1 MAKQK
6 SRFPSYGLVRGP
18 SHAQGGVAGVV
29 AGKQPVELEGG
40 EWVVPKEVV
49 PDYLPQLVQMT
60 NEGRA
65 MQGMDNG
72 NSAID
77 ALIASSVM
85 QNGVVSPKS
94 PHYQAGGEVAPSVMD
109 YLQQMQGVGQKY
121 QGDIMTEAGARKY
134 NPEGML
140 TKEGLSELYNFPLE
154 QMTLDTLM
162 AGPRTRKIAIKG
174 PEREA
179 EHLQTLFGLSEK
191 EGDEA
196 LEKTGIRKQLAS
208 AYPTE
213 SSRLGYLMDDAGKA
227 IKALDAGYLDMDMFE
242 RMNWER
248 KNKQQGGPIYSYQGG
263 GGVPE
268 DFLASLKGKEG
279 SLNLIYKDS
288 LGKPTGGMGHLMTD
302 SELKD
307 YGVSK
312 YIDHPTIY
320 GPRKVAVDAKGDIIQ
335 LDEGVTE
342 DWVKNDSEKAY
353 NAALAQAKELG
364 IDNQKMINALGSVN
378 FQLGAGW
385 RKEGKFPA
393 VWEAMKSGDYG
404 LAAENVQWKVPADT
418 LQGVSDWYEQTPTRA
433 KDFMEALR
441 GYKKRS
447 GGPVYGYQ
455 QGGEVGW
462 GDFTTPEDFNKHLVY
477 NKLYN
482 KMAEANGRG
491 TEYSDALSRQ
501 VALSEEGD
509 PKQLLMD
516 RMMERSAYGNGAEQ
530 YGVLE
535 DTKFKDLTSGLQM
548 GSELTAVPRFKVSEE
563 YAKEGDLE
571 KRVGTSREQVSLGS
585 LPVLSAL
592 SSLASKAGVT
602 PESTIGRL
610 LNAPLPLT
618 LEKDIPSGKRSYSLG
633 YTPEYQ
639 KQGGPID
646 YYQTGGQALPRKQ
659 QEMRSPD
666 SGSADMDSLLKQ
678 IMMRGVNQS
687 TGDST
692 ASTVLDS
699 MKMQQGGMVGGTPL
713 MQDMSQDKRVKPLQ
727 PDRYVVTGGKMTK
740 QEMEVPKLSR
750 AYLAS
755 FGMETPLSKRQ
766 RSVLNRRAIA
776 PETLSPQV
784 KGLIG
789 RILVQRLTNEPE

>member
-1 MAKQK
+1 MAKRK
-6 SRFPSYGLVRGP
+6 SRFPSYGLVRGA
-18 SHAQGGVAGVV
+18 SHAQGGVAGMV
-29 AGKQPVELEGG
+29 AGEQPVELEGG
-40 EWVVPKEVV
+40 EWIVPKEAV
-49 PDYLPQLVQMT
+49 PDYLPVLKQIT
-60 NEGRA
+60 NQGRA
-65 MQGMDNG
+65 MQQMQNG
-72 NSAID
+72 NSAMD
-77 ALIASSVM
+77 ALIASASM
-85 QNGVVSPKS
+85 QNGITQPKS
-94 PHYQAGGEVAPSVMD
+94 PMYQTGGQVEPSIMD
-109 YLQQMQGVGQKY
+109 YLSQLQGVQQKY
-121 QGDIMTEAGARKY
+121 QGDVMTGAGASKY
-134 NPEGML
+134 SPEGML

-268 DFLASLKGKEG
+268 DFLASLMGKEG

-302 SELKD
+302 SELSG
-307 YGVSK
+307 YGVAG
-312 YIDHPTIY
+312 YIDEDTIY
-320 GPRKVAVDAKGDIIQ
+320 GPRKVAVDKKGDIIQ

-393 VWEAMKSGDYG
+393 VWESMKSGDYG

-455 QGGEVGW
+455 QGGPVDYSQTAGLYNRFLAQGDSPDMMRTQDILKWRALQDAESSSPEMYDAQSEVGRQF
-462 GDFTTPEDFNKHLVY
+462 GK
-477 NKLYN
+477 
-482 KMAEANGRG
+482 
-491 TEYSDALSRQ
+491 DALLTQALLSSAGMEGASAADSLKLVQ
-501 VALSEEGD
+501 ALS
-509 PKQLLMD
+509 P
-516 RMMERSAYGNGAEQ
+516 
-530 YGVLE
+530 
-535 DTKFKDLTSGLQM
+535 T
-548 GSELTAVPRFKVSEE
+548 
-563 YAKEGDLE
+563 
-571 KRVGTSREQVSLGS
+571 
-585 LPVLSAL
+585 
-592 SSLASKAGVT
+592 
-602 PESTIGRL
+602 
-610 LNAPLPLT
+610 
-618 LEKDIPSGKRSYSLG
+618 GKRLYESQYADSRRV
-633 YTPEYQ
+633 PA
-639 KQGGPID
+639 
-646 YYQTGGQALPRKQ
+646 GQALPRAQKEVRRSIDPGFSVSPRYGQNPITGGPMRPVEMPTLPSMNIDPGFYAEPQ
-659 QEMRSPD
+659 QI
-666 SGSADMDSLLKQ
+666 DMDSLLKQ

-687 TGDST
+687 TGDSS

-776 PETLSPQV
+776 PETLNPQV